1 MSNSKYLI
9 INAGSSSIKFQVF
22 DESQKILAKGL
33 CERIFVDGHFEIVV
47 DDKKITKTEDFSDH
61 EKAFKCILDYLLD
74 LKVINDL
81 KEIIG
86 IGHRVVQGADYFKD
100 SVIVDDTALAKID
113 EYIKLAPLHNKPES
127 EVIKIVQ
134 KIISHA
140 VNVAVFDTTFHVTR
154 PAENYM
160 YAVPKE
166 WQEKFMI
173 KKYGAHGTSY
183 RYINLKMQKVLNKK
197 EVNLIICHLGNG
209 ASICSVKNSKSYNTS
224 MGFTPLEGLIM
235 GTRSGDIDPAVVE
248 YLCNQSNMTVSNV
261 INDLNKK
268 SGILGLTGSADMRDV
283 LKNREQNKVAIK
295 MYCQRVADYI
305 IKYWNQLSGEI
316 DAIVF
321 TAGVGENSNDIV
333 KGIIES
339 LPVLKIELSDESIQA
354 KYDDFKLI
362 TTPNSHVNVYQVRT
376 NEELMILQ
384 DILRL
389 LKK

>member
-9 INAGSSSIKFQVF
+9 INAGSSSIKFQLF

-33 CERIFVDGHFEIVV
+33 CERIFVDGHFEITVGE
-47 DDKKITKTEDFSDH
+47 KKITKTEDFSDH
-61 EKAFKCILDYLLD
+61 EKAFKCILNYLLD

-81 KEIIG
+81 KEISG
-86 IGHRVVQGADYFKD
+86 VGHRVVQGADYFKD
-100 SVIVDDTALAKID
+100 SVIIDQTFLDKIE

-134 KIISHA
+134 KTISNA
-140 VNVAVFDTTFHVTR
+140 VNIAVFDTTFHVTR

-160 YAVPKE
+160 YAVPRE
-166 WQEKFMI
+166 WEEKFMI

-183 RYINLKMQKVLNKK
+183 RYVNLKMQKVLNKTD
-197 EVNLIICHLGNG
+197 VNLIICHLGNG

-248 YLCNQSNMTVSNV
+248 YLCNQNNMTVSNV
-261 INDLNKK
+261 LNDLNKK

-283 LKNREQNKVAIK
+283 LKNRDKNKVAIK

-316 DAIVF
+316 DGIVF
-321 TAGVGENSNDIV
+321 TAGVGENSTDIIR
-333 KGIIES
+333 GIIEL
-339 LPVLKIELSDESIQA
+339 LPVLKIEISDQDLES

-389 LKK
+389 IKK